1 MSIKAFSTKD
11 NIQMLWDLISEEEI
25 FKFLTPDVQNNIYT
39 VFINNIPGFFE
50 IEKVRLQSLV
60 DINKKYIVLIL
71 DYIQKNYPYKPSKI
85 VIHNDPP
92 MKEMITYEEIQNERK
107 TKLERDFTR
116 RQEEFEDSMTLK
128 APHVPEFSEKDV
140 DKPIKEID
148 KILKEM
154 QAQRNYEVEKINR
167 TYNTSHQVDNWLKPQ
182 ETSLKNEKLIKT
194 ELETNNNNNNNNNGR
209 FKYLN
214 SLDQN
219 FIPNNSKKNVTF
231 DNDDQIKIYNSDINL
246 VEDDEY
252 DSNLFSKFKKV
263 KKQEN
268 ISLKIEEQNSNEDR
282 IYKLE
287 INMNNLNEK
296 MEQILELLQKQK

>member
-1 MSIKAFSTKD
+1 MSIKAFTSKD

-25 FKFLTPDVQNNIYT
+25 FKFLTPDIQNNIYT
-39 VFINNIPGFFE
+39 VFINNIPGFFD

-71 DYIQKNYPYKPSKI
+71 DYIQKNYPYKPGKI
-85 VIHNDPP
+85 VIHSDPP
-92 MKEMITYEEIQNERK
+92 MKELITYEEIQNERK

-167 TYNTSHQVDNWLKPQ
+167 TYNTSEQVDNWLKPQ
-182 ETSLKNEKLIKT
+182 ETSLKNDKLMKT
-194 ELETNNNNNNNNNGR
+194 KLETDNNTNNR

-219 FIPNNSKKNVTF
+219 FIPNNSKKNVRF
-231 DNDDQIKIYNSDINL
+231 DNEDQIKIYNSDINL
-246 VEDDEY
+246 VEDDEI
-252 DSNLFSKFKKV
+252 FSKLKKV
-263 KKQEN
+263 KNQEN

-282 IYKLE
+282 ISNLE
-287 INMNNLNEK
+287 KNMNNLNEK
-296 MEQILELLQKQK
+296 MEIILELLENQK

>member
-1 MSIKAFSTKD
+1 MSIKAFTSKD

-25 FKFLTPDVQNNIYT
+25 FKFLTPDIQNNIYT
-39 VFINNIPGFFE
+39 VFINNIPGFFD

-71 DYIQKNYPYKPSKI
+71 DYIQKNYPYKPGKI

-92 MKEMITYEEIQNERK
+92 MKELITYEEIQNERK

-167 TYNTSHQVDNWLKPQ
+167 TYNTSDQVDNWLKPQ
-182 ETSLKNEKLIKT
+182 ETSLKNDKLMKT
-194 ELETNNNNNNNNNGR
+194 KLETDNNTNNR

-219 FIPNNSKKNVTF
+219 FIPNNSKKNVRF
-231 DNDDQIKIYNSDINL
+231 DNEDQIKIYNSDINL

-252 DSNLFSKFKKV
+252 DNNLFSKLKKV
-263 KKQEN
+263 KNQEN

-282 IYKLE
+282 ISNLE
-287 INMNNLNEK
+287 KNMNNLNEK
-296 MEQILELLQKQK
+296 MERILELLENQK

>member
-1 MSIKAFSTKD
+1 MSIKAFTTKD

-92 MKEMITYEEIQNERK
+92 MKELITYEEIQNERK

-167 TYNTSHQVDNWLKPQ
+167 TYNTSDQVDNWLKPQ
-182 ETSLKNEKLIKT
+182 ETSLKNEKLMKT
-194 ELETNNNNNNNNNGR
+194 DNNTSNNNNNNNNNNGR

-231 DNDDQIKIYNSDINL
+231 DNDDQIKIYNSDTNL
-246 VEDDEY
+246 VEDDDE
-252 DSNLFSKFKKV
+252 LFSKFKKV

-282 IYKLE
+282 ISKLE

>member
-1 MSIKAFSTKD
+1 MSIKAFTSKD

-25 FKFLTPDVQNNIYT
+25 FKFLTPDIQNNIYT
-39 VFINNIPGFFE
+39 VFINNIPGFFD

-71 DYIQKNYPYKPSKI
+71 DYIQKNYPYKPGKI
-85 VIHNDPP
+85 VIHSDPP
-92 MKEMITYEEIQNERK
+92 MKELITYEEIQNERK

-167 TYNTSHQVDNWLKPQ
+167 TYNTSEQVDNWLKPQ
-182 ETSLKNEKLIKT
+182 ETSLKNDKLMKT
-194 ELETNNNNNNNNNGR
+194 KLETDNNTNNR

-219 FIPNNSKKNVTF
+219 FIPNNSKKNVRF
-231 DNDDQIKIYNSDINL
+231 DNEDQIKIYNSDINL
-246 VEDDEY
+246 VEDDEI
-252 DSNLFSKFKKV
+252 FSKLKKV
-263 KKQEN
+263 KNQEN

-282 IYKLE
+282 ISNLE
-287 INMNNLNEK
+287 KNMNNLNEK
-296 MEQILELLQKQK
+296 MERILQLLENQK

>member
-1 MSIKAFSTKD
+1 MSIKAFTSKD

-25 FKFLTPDVQNNIYT
+25 FKFLTPDIQNNIYT
-39 VFINNIPGFFE
+39 VFINNIPGFFD
-50 IEKVRLQSLV
+50 IEKVRLQYLV

-71 DYIQKNYPYKPSKI
+71 DYIQKNYPYKPGKI

-92 MKEMITYEEIQNERK
+92 MKELITYEEIQNERK

-167 TYNTSHQVDNWLKPQ
+167 TYNTSEQVDNWLKPQ
-182 ETSLKNEKLIKT
+182 ETSLKNDKLMKT
-194 ELETNNNNNNNNNGR
+194 KLETDNNTNNR

-219 FIPNNSKKNVTF
+219 FIPNNSKKNVRF
-231 DNDDQIKIYNSDINL
+231 DNEDQIKIYNSDINL
-246 VEDDEY
+246 VEDDEI
-252 DSNLFSKFKKV
+252 FSKLKKV
-263 KKQEN
+263 KNQEN

-282 IYKLE
+282 ISNLE
-287 INMNNLNEK
+287 KNMNNLNEK
-296 MEQILELLQKQK
+296 MEIILELLENQK